1 MEDRAG
7 ISVTRWLLQN
17 KISAFHEEKIFI
29 NYTHTDG
36 MRPANCYAWS
46 KRYARRAST
55 LRTGIAGNQ
64 LNLAI
69 HGITGG

>member
-36 MRPANCYAWS
+36 MRPANCYAG
-46 KRYARRAST
+46 ARGT
-55 LRTGIAGNQ
+55 LVVPRPCEQESQVTS
-64 LNLAI
+64 
-69 HGITGG
+69 